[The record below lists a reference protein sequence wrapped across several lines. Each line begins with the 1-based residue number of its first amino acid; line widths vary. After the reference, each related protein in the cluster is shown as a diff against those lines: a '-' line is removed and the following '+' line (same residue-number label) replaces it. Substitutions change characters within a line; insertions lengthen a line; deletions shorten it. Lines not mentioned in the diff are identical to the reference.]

1 MANSLPMTLRVY
13 QKLSAAV
20 VPLAPALIKRRLKQ
34 GKEDPARVGERRG
47 MSRDIRPHG
56 PLVWIHGASVGE
68 VLAAAAVDRE
78 VARAQYPHPPDLG
91 HGDLGG
97 DRRQAVSRRHHS
109 SICALRFPALCRALS
124 RSLAAQSG
132 AVHRIRFVAQSHPV
146 ERGAAFADGP
156 DQRPDVASFV
166 SALAQ
171 GRRHDLGVAWPLR
184 CLSGAIAMSMPS
196 ALRRWAAATSSPRA
210 I

>member
-13 QKLSAAV
+13 RRLSAAV

-34 GKEDPARVGERRG
+34 GKEDPARIGERRG

-68 VLAAAAVDRE
+68 VLAAAALIE
-78 VARAQYPHPPDLG
+78 KIARAQYPHPADLG
-91 HGDLGG
+91 HGDFGG
-97 DRRQAVSRRHHS
+97 DRRQAVSRRYHP
-109 SICALRFPALCRALS
+109 SICALRFAALCRALS
-124 RSLAAQSG
+124 RSLAAESG
-132 AVHRIRFVAQSHPV
+132 AVHRVRSVAQSDPV
-146 ERGAAFADGP
+146 ERGAASADGA
-156 DQRPDVASFV
+156 DQRPDVASLV

-171 GRRHDLGVAWPLR
+171 GDRHDLGAAWPVRRLP
-184 CLSGAIAMSMPS
+184 GPIARSMPS
-196 ALRRWAAATSSPRA
+196 ALPRSAAATSSPRA